1 MLDVVRDGIEQTKE
15 RAIEEAYLASL
26 PKVRTEADD
35 EEDLRRAVAPMTAA
49 DGIAR
54 TLLAWKDKDYFR
66 CIPAHPFV
74 VNFKGHVKVFR
85 WGATCTVAGVSSCW
99 LSTKLFNLKLC
110 FSSNIVES
118 WTASQL

>member
-1 MLDVVRDGIEQTKE
+1 MLDGARRANEQTKE
-15 RAIEEAYLASL
+15 RAVEEAYLASL

-66 CIPAHPFV
+66 C
-74 VNFKGHVKVFR
+74 KR
-85 WGATCTVAGVSSCW
+85 ATYQRHGELQRSVAKCCVG
-99 LSTKLFNLKLC
+99 
-110 FSSNIVES
+110 
-118 WTASQL
+118 